1 MPDADDEIR
10 LLLIDDEW
18 LVRSGLRTMLTGQPG
33 ITIVGEAGDGSTAT
47 DLVRS
52 SGANLVLMDIRMPRT
67 NGVEATAALRALP
80 DPPHVIV
87 LTTFDQDNL
96 ILRALR
102 AGASGF
108 LLKDTP
114 PPELVAAIRRVAAGE
129 QILSPT
135 VLRKLILRFTEP
147 APASARKQHLARLTP
162 AEQRVALG
170 VAQGR
175 SNAEIGAELSVSLAT
190 VKSHVSSVLG
200 KLGVDNRVQIALLLH
215 DEASRG

>member
-33 ITIVGEAGDGSTAT
+33 ITIVGEAGDGSSVTE
-47 DLVRS
+47 LVRS
-52 SGANLVLMDIRMPRT
+52 SGATVVLMDVRMPRV
-67 NGVEATAALRALP
+67 NGVEATEALRRMP

-87 LTTFDQDNL
+87 LTTFDHDNL
-96 ILRALR
+96 VLRALR

-129 QILSPT
+129 QILSPA

-147 APASARKQHLARLTP
+147 GPAPARTQHLARLTP

-175 SNAEIGAELSVSLAT
+175 SNAEIAGELSVSLAT
-190 VKSHVSSVLG
+190 VKTHVSSILG